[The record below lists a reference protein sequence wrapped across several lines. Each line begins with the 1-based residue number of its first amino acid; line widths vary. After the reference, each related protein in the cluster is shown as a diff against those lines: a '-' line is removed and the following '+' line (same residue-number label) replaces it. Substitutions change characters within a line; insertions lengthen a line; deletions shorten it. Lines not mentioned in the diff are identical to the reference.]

1 MRRPHP
7 MLPSPLPLLATHT
20 SPRLHL
26 TEPSIDQA
34 LARRNNPPTPSLNLE
49 SVSSAAS
56 NPSSSSFSSTANN
69 PQPDQGRPASDHTS
83 APSTNSSHYVP
94 PTFPPPVRATTP
106 PPPPPAVP
114 ERRQSHDP
122 WSTATSSPPQ
132 PTIVPASH
140 SYPSSLVAPT
150 ASALK
155 GGLLAIDRWWEK
167 ETRVR
172 VRLIPERE
180 GKWPGLKYTVF
191 AVEVAR
197 QGVEEGAGGV
207 HRRFSEFVWLHECLV
222 KRVSTRPRDLDRVS
236 RARN

>member
-1 MRRPHP
+1 MTKHEFY
-7 MLPSPLPLLATHT
+7 LALQLVALAQEG
-20 SPRLHL
+20 S
-26 TEPSIDQA
+26 EPSIDQA
-34 LARRNNPPTPSLNLE
+34 LARRDRPPTPSLNLD
-49 SVSSAAS
+49 SISSAAS

-69 PQPDQGRPASDHTS
+69 HHQDHPASDQTS
-83 APSTNSSHYVP
+83 NPSVISSHYVA
-94 PTFPPPVRATTP
+94 PTFPPPVRASTSP
-106 PPPPPAVP
+106 PPSEPPQPA
-114 ERRQSHDP
+114 RRQSHDP
-122 WSTATSSPPQ
+122 WATSTSSPPQ
-132 PTIVPASH
+132 PTAIAPSHSH

-222 KRVSTRPRDLDRVS
+222 KRVSPRPVKQKHGRPGFR
-236 RARN
+236 RH